1 VDPAETVGVSVGVSV
16 KREKGLI
23 ARLALAAREAH
34 RRGEPGFEYLGY
46 IVGERLKSGEKDEEK
61 VWIEAVEKEI
71 AWAFWKGL
79 KEFGLPRTAK
89 DVEGGFWIGSY
100 ERPAPGESVRAETEE
115 RARKEIIFRW
125 VRRILQLI

>member
-1 VDPAETVGVSVGVSV
+1 M

-23 ARLALAAREAH
+23 ARLAAAAREAH
-34 RRGEPGFEYLGY
+34 CRGEPGFEYLAY
-46 IVGERLKSGEKDEEK
+46 LVEKEAENRRMSGEEIDEENL
-61 VWIEAVEKEI
+61 WIEAVEKEI

-79 KEFGLPRTAK
+79 KEFGLPKIAK
-89 DVEGGFWIGSY
+89 DIEGGYWIGSY
-100 ERPAPGESVRAETEE
+100 ERPAPGESIRAESEE

>member
-1 VDPAETVGVSVGVSV
+1 MSV

-46 IVGERLKSGEKDEEK
+46 IVGEKLKNGEKDEENA
-61 VWIEAVEKEI
+61 WIEVVETEI
-71 AWAFWKGL
+71 AWAFWKGI
-79 KEFGLPRTAK
+79 KEFGLPRVAK
-89 DVEGGFWIGSY
+89 DTEGGYWIGSY
-100 ERPAPGESVRAETEE
+100 ERPAPGESVKAESEE
-115 RARKEIIFRW
+115 RTRKEIFFRW